1 MDLLAPPTGS
11 DGSGADQTAERR
23 LRDLSDDEFARRY
36 DCDRFTATVVANKL
50 RYTAAHMARL
60 YMSQAFSP
68 FIRDGG
74 DMAGILSGPAAL
86 GYPMISFSETNPLF
100 YGSIPDAVPVAL
112 EEFGPDRLAPG
123 DVILVN
129 DYYRVGTHLN
139 DVCTIRPFFYEGELL
154 GAITIKAHLADIGGS
169 VMGGF
174 ELTKRTVYEDGL
186 RLSPILLYSGEEPV
200 EATFR
205 LIHDNSRAGDVIVPD
220 LRSQCAALAHA
231 DRLMT
236 ELIDRYG
243 VAAYAGT
250 VRYVCD
256 ESAEAMGDALRRLPD
271 GIYEGEDFL
280 DGDGLADSPEY
291 CVRVRITKVGDR
303 AEFDLRGSS
312 GPSRTSVNCTWADVK
327 TGVSMALK
335 FLLDP
340 HASVTGGTMRNIDV
354 VVPERSIVN
363 AAPPT
368 GCQYYWEVVMAI
380 HHAIYDA
387 LNPVLGP
394 DAVTAGTAP
403 IVVHSYGHRPDGR
416 EWNSTG
422 YLLTECGPW
431 GATRH
436 GDGDSGQQPVIGN
449 LMVVGGVEL
458 FELRAKVVMLASEY
472 VPDTAGPGR
481 HRGGAGNAHDAWW
494 RVPAEHRLSLFHA
507 RRPSAGG
514 GVFGGRAGPTSAGW
528 MFAAETVA
536 ALDPPFVPMTLSN
549 PVYAEAVPLGGVLDP
564 LTHEVD
570 PRGVYVFQPGR
581 TSSDTDSVVR
591 TFFGGGGG
599 WGDPLDR
606 DPDDVLRDVR
616 DEYVSIEGAARDYGV
631 VVRGDLRHPEQL
643 SLDPG
648 ATAGLRS
655 QLRTRRDEG
664 GDGGTLPA

>member
-1 MDLLAPPTGS
+1 MDLLAPTTDHP
-11 DGSGADQTAERR
+11 DAEHDSARR

-36 DCDRFTATVVANKL
+36 GCDRFTATVVANKL
-50 RYTAAHMARL
+50 RYTAGHMAKL
-60 YMSQAFSP
+60 YMTQAFSP

-74 DMAGILSGPAAL
+74 DMAGILSGPADL

-112 EEFGPDRLAPG
+112 DEYGRDRLQPG

-174 ELTKRTVYEDGL
+174 ELTKRSIYEDGL
-186 RLSPILLYSGEEPV
+186 RLAPILLYAGDEPV
-200 EATFR
+200 EATFG

-236 ELIDRYG
+236 DLIDRYG
-243 VAAYAGT
+243 VDAYVGT

-256 ESAEAMGDALRRLPD
+256 ESAEAMGDALRALPD
-271 GIYEGEDFL
+271 GVYEGQDFL
-280 DGDGLADSPEY
+280 DGDGLEDSPEY
-291 CVRVRITKVGDR
+291 CVRVRITKVGEH

-327 TGVSMALK
+327 TGVSMAMK

-363 AAPPT
+363 AMPPT
-368 GCQYYWEVVMAI
+368 GCQYYWEVVVAI
-380 HHAIYDA
+380 QHAIYDA

-394 DAVTAGTAP
+394 DAVTAGPTP
-403 IVVHSYGHRPDGR
+403 VVIHSYGHRPDGR

-422 YLLTECGPW
+422 YLLTGCGPW
-431 GATRH
+431 GATR
-436 GDGDSGQQPVIGN
+436 GADGDSGQQPPIGN

-458 FELRAKVVMLASEY
+458 FELRAKVLMLASEY

-481 HRGGAGNAHDAWW
+481 HRGGAGNAHDAKWL
-494 RVPAEHRLSLFHA
+494 VPAEHRLSLFHA
-507 RRPSAGG
+507 RRPTGGG
-514 GVFGGRAGPTSAGW
+514 GVFGGESGPTSAGW
-528 MFAAETVA
+528 MFPPATVEQ
-536 ALDPPFVPMTLSN
+536 LDPPFIPMTLSD

-564 LTHEVD
+564 VTHEID
-570 PRGVYVFQPGR
+570 ADGEYVFQAGR
-581 TSSDTDSVVR
+581 TPSDPDSVVR

-599 WGDPLDR
+599 WGDPLER
-606 DPDDVLRDVR
+606 DPELVRRDVR
-616 DEYVSIEGAARDYGV
+616 DEYVTIEGAERDYGV
-631 VVRGDLRHPEQL
+631 VVRGDLRHPEAL
-643 SLDPG
+643 AIDAE
-648 ATAGLRS
+648 ATS
-655 QLRTRRDEG
+655 DLRTELRAKRA
-664 GDGGTLPA
+664 DGPDDGRLPA